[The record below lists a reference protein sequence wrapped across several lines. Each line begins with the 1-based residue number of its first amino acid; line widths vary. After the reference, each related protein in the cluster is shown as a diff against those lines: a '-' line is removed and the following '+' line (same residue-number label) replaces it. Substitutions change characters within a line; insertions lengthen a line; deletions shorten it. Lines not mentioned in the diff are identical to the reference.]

1 MLASSC
7 RRKILRILLVKDQI
21 NIMELVRKANS
32 TYNQVNS
39 NLKLLEKEGI
49 IVDKRF
55 NHKRIIKLNRKNSKI
70 TYMSK
75 ILGLFSKSNY

>member
-1 MLASSC
+1 
-7 RRKILRILLVKDQI
+7 VKDQI